1 MRSGDQGPLSKLL
14 PSHGDKACGCKA
26 PGAAG
31 MGGQLPGGQGTRLSG
46 RES

>member
-1 MRSGDQGPLSKLL
+1 MRSGDQGALSKLL

-26 PGAAG
+26 PGAARTG
-31 MGGQLPGGQGTRLSG
+31 EQLPGGQETLLGG